1 MSFASRPHI
10 ASQFQTTQPFH
21 VVNNPEHGEEAT
33 QRRPSSIRSC
43 PRKPDSAPQ
52 PHARNLPLERKPS
65 LRLMP
70 LINRFEALDSS
81 SFEPLATSEV
91 RASSP
96 LQVLRQRPRIDA
108 QPRAQL
114 SNIVGPDVHRFKN
127 VFTED
132 WKRRVSTTDT
142 GTSTEVG
149 YRDDDSAAESTK
161 ESRDVVLSCQGARL
175 LSSAEIEQMNTSGTL
190 PEERGD
196 VRRSQSLSVKD
207 KIKLFDQAQSIVA
220 TKKVDPPAF
229 KQLTKTQ
236 IVPSPDSEQRSI
248 EKAGLAHPHPVITPT
263 KPGFRLHEPIL
274 DTPTKRPF
282 REATPRLPIPQAPLK
297 MTSDF
302 PSPPK
307 VKLSNVYTNNN
318 HLPAR
323 GRAMLRH
330 KDMHITEPRLGRQ
343 LRSPPKMITNS
354 QSPSK
359 ERGGGH
365 STVPVDSDHIAIHN
379 RQWDLHL
386 SDKMEIIHSNAAQGN
401 GLSQISNNDGK
412 DSRQSSRDGY
422 DRTRIL
428 SKRPA
433 GKIGSRIA
441 ALKRLFDGNSRE
453 IESSTY
459 RMPIPTTSSTPQNVA
474 SGSLHTTSKA
484 QTAMPGSFPRRTK
497 PIAKP
502 PEPGFQRILTAVKPP
517 KARGKIGDKIKLFES
532 IAKGREILG
541 RPFRG
546 STSSTRK
553 IRGSHLSTN
562 PFRRSSRTV
571 SYSELNE
578 ITEEFNETGGFDGKR
593 EMEGKRRSLA
603 GLWHDIKPAGA
614 NGSSRR
620 TDEADEDKQDRA
632 REPGFDIGVDAGLLF
647 VKQAKCNIREPKPVR
662 LVEMKRMVALCK
674 DFVGS
679 GNVSGSA
686 NGGAYKENFGREVR
700 G

>member
-10 ASQFQTTQPFH
+10 ASQFQPTQSFR
-21 VVNNPEHGEEAT
+21 VVNSPVHGEEAI
-33 QRRPSSIRSC
+33 QRRPSSIKSYLRNA
-43 PRKPDSAPQ
+43 DSAPQ
-52 PHARNLPLERKPS
+52 QHARNLPLERKPS

-108 QPRAQL
+108 QPKSQL
-114 SNIVGPDVHRFKN
+114 SNIVGPDAHRFED

-142 GTSTEVG
+142 VISTEVG
-149 YRDDDSAAESTK
+149 YADDDSAAESRK
-161 ESRDVVLSCQGARL
+161 ESQDVVLSCEGARL
-175 LSSAEIEQMNTSGTL
+175 LSNPETEQMNTFGNL
-190 PEERGD
+190 PDERGD
-196 VRRSQSLSVKD
+196 ARRSQSLSVKD
-207 KIKLFDQAQSIVA
+207 KIKLFDQAQNAVA
-220 TKKVDPPAF
+220 IKKVDSPAV
-229 KQLTKTQ
+229 KLLTKKQ
-236 IVPSPDSEQRSI
+236 ILPSPDSKQRSI
-248 EKAGLAHPHPVITPT
+248 EKIGLAPPLPITTPT
-263 KPGFRLHEPIL
+263 KPSFRLHEPIL

-282 REATPRLPIPQAPLK
+282 REATPQLPIPKAPLTT
-297 MTSDF
+297 TSNF

-307 VKLSNVYTNNN
+307 VKLSNVYTSNN

-323 GRAMLRH
+323 GRAILRH

-343 LRSPPKMITNS
+343 LWSPPKMITNN
-354 QSPSK
+354 QSPFK

-365 STVPVDSDHIAIHN
+365 STVPVDSDRSAIHN
-379 RQWDLHL
+379 TQWDLNL
-386 SDKMEIIHSNAAQGN
+386 SDKVEAIYSTPAQGN
-401 GLSQISNNDGK
+401 GPSQISNNDGK

-422 DRTRIL
+422 DRTRL
-428 SKRPA
+428 LLTRPA

-453 IESSTY
+453 TESSTY
-459 RMPIPTTSSTPQNVA
+459 RMPMPTTPSTPQKVA
-474 SGSLHTTSKA
+474 SGSLYTTSMA
-484 QTAMPGSFPRRTK
+484 QTAMLGSSPRRTQ

-502 PEPGFQRILTAVKPP
+502 PEPGFQRIPTAVKP

-553 IRGSHLSTN
+553 IRGSHSSAN

-571 SYSELNE
+571 SYSELND
-578 ITEEFNETGGFDGKR
+578 ITEEFNETGGFNGKR

-603 GLWHDIKPAGA
+603 GLWNDIKPAGA
-614 NGSSRR
+614 NGGSSRR
-620 TDEADEDKQDRA
+620 TDEADGEKQDRA
-632 REPGFDIGVDAGLLF
+632 RDPEVDIEVDAGLLF
-647 VKQAKCNIREPKPVR
+647 VKQARCNIREPKPVR

-700 G
+700 S